1 MDLLKLSFSVIGAFA
16 GLLLWSH
23 LAKVV
28 FGVLAGARNGS
39 PLGELTEQKIRKVL
53 GFLFVAS
60 LAWVLAF
67 GFLAYSLALPQA
79 SEGWRW
85 FFGGMGAAPLFA
97 WSTTIGALRKI
108 KRLSAQQAPP

>member
-28 FGVLAGARNGS
+28 FGVLASVRNDS

-60 LAWVLAF
+60 FSLGT
-67 GFLAYSLALPQA
+67 GF
-79 SEGWRW
+79 
-85 FFGGMGAAPLFA
+85 
-97 WSTTIGALRKI
+97 
-108 KRLSAQQAPP
+108 